1 MEFAASDGIS
11 VEGTLESACIISGIS
26 SMNSELSIVE
36 GAPLIPYPFR
46 SDYTFLTLPP
56 LNFSSP

>member
-36 GAPLIPYPFR
+36 GTPLLPFPIR
-46 SDYTFLTLPP
+46 SDYTFWTLRPLTI
-56 LNFSSP
+56 SSP

>member
-26 SMNSELSIVE
+26 SMNSELSIVK
-36 GAPLIPYPFR
+36 GSPLLPYPIR
-46 SDYTFLTLPP
+46 SDCTFFTLPP
-56 LNFSSP
+56 LTFSSP